1 MCYWKIA
8 TKALSKISS
17 CCPATTGTCGAGG
30 SNQRDLLR
38 LPESALVAGTVAVPA
53 FAQSPPAGNATS
65 SPATHHTRAPM
76 GTPSERN
83 AALIAVRALWRE
95 MRADRLEADV
105 LGELFAADAIE
116 DEAERRS
123 AKAAGM
129 RALGTVL
136 RYRARIECQFAAAI
150 HDLGEL
156 QQRRLAPS
164 QASPPKAARP
174 DEPEPAN
181 RPVTAPPAAVPDE
194 PEPRLNRHQRR
205 ALAAMERQAPRRA
218 A

>member
-83 AALIAVRALWRE
+83 AALTDEGLVRASKL
-95 MRADRLEADV
+95 V
-105 LGELFAADAIE
+105 GPSVYNYH
-116 DEAERRS
+116 DEKMA
-123 AKAAGM
+123 
-129 RALGTVL
+129 VL
-136 RYRARIECQFAAAI
+136 RRYPWK
-150 HDLGEL
+150 GEHG
-156 QQRRLAPS
+156 R
-164 QASPPKAARP
+164 
-174 DEPEPAN
+174 
-181 RPVTAPPAAVPDE
+181 
-194 PEPRLNRHQRR
+194 
-205 ALAAMERQAPRRA
+205 
-218 A
+218 